1 MICVVFISI
10 SPLNEPAIAL
20 AAPSV
25 SQTTAKVGGG
35 RGSLASLTAA
45 SPGARLILAYLG
57 VFMAIGLLFPAW
69 FIDLSYFL
77 LAAGLVLPLLMVEV
91 VRLGRNDQARE
102 VALTRA
108 AARPNCRT
116 IALSRGVQR
125 VLLDESRPSSGP
137 TTMSNC
143 N

>member
-1 MICVVFISI
+1 
-10 SPLNEPAIAL
+10 
-20 AAPSV
+20 
-25 SQTTAKVGGG
+25 
-35 RGSLASLTAA
+35 
-45 SPGARLILAYLG
+45 
-57 VFMAIGLLFPAW
+57 MAIGLLFPAW

-77 LAAGLVLPLLMVEV
+77 LAAGLVFPLLMVEV
-91 VRLGRNDQARE
+91 VRLERNDQARE

-116 IALSRGVQR
+116 IALSCGVQR